1 MIIYVRVITPGQ
13 VKVDIFNIVGQ
24 KVKTVLDQSL
34 PAGLNTTQ
42 WLGDNDG
49 GNTVGNALYFV
60 YIKCPDGQ
68 MVRKV
73 ILIR

>member
-1 MIIYVRVITPGQ
+1 
-13 VKVDIFNIVGQ
+13 VGQ